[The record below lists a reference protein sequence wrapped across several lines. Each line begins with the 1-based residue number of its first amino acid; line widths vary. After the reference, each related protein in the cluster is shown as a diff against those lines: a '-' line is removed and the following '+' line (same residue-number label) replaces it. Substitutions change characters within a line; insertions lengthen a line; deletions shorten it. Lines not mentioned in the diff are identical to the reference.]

1 LQVSDIGRVKSLV
14 VGDFNA
20 EFGQGLTLWTSA
32 SFGKSPDPMGVRK
45 RGRGL
50 SRFSSTNENEFLRGA
65 GATVKLGIFDV
76 SAFGSYKKIDANITD
91 SLIDGVA
98 LFTSRPTSGT
108 HRTQSEISNKKTLG
122 EFVTG
127 GNVSLA
133 WKNLRAGVTA
143 SLVNLEG
150 VYDIPDQ
157 PYRYFEPPLDN
168 RANVGIDF
176 NYGLGNHMLFGEAST
191 TIGHGSAI
199 ISGGLFRIHP
209 LLTLS
214 ILGRH
219 YERDFS
225 TYYTGALAEGSSP
238 ANESGVLTGIRFLPY
253 RNWQVAGY
261 VDVFQSSWLRFGINA
276 PSRGRDYLLET
287 TYSPRSRISFIIR
300 YRLKQKDKNQT
311 FADSPTQWVVPYTQ
325 QALRLHMAYNP
336 TKTIQLKSRI
346 EFSWYEEENND
357 IEKGIM
363 VYQDISYR
371 PLKIPLI
378 LTTRFAIFE
387 TDSWNTRIYAYE
399 NDVLYYFS
407 IPAYYSRGTRAYLLA
422 QYSVGQRMDIWFR
435 IAQTFFADQDELG
448 TGLDLIDTSTR
459 SDIRLQ
465 VRLKF

>member
-1 LQVSDIGRVKSLV
+1 
-14 VGDFNA
+14 
-20 EFGQGLTLWTSA
+20 
-32 SFGKSPDPMGVRK
+32 
-45 RGRGL
+45 
-50 SRFSSTNENEFLRGA
+50 
-65 GATVKLGIFDV
+65 
-76 SAFGSYKKIDANITD
+76 
-91 SLIDGVA
+91 
-98 LFTSRPTSGT
+98 
-108 HRTQSEISNKKTLG
+108 
-122 EFVTG
+122 
-127 GNVSLA
+127 
-133 WKNLRAGVTA
+133 
-143 SLVNLEG
+143 
-150 VYDIPDQ
+150 
-157 PYRYFEPPLDN
+157 
-168 RANVGIDF
+168 
-176 NYGLGNHMLFGEAST
+176 MLFGEAST

-219 YERDFS
+219 YEKDFS

-287 TYSPRSRISFIIR
+287 TYSPRSRINFMIR
-300 YRLKQKDKNQT
+300 YRLKQKDKNHT
-311 FADSPTQWVVPYTQ
+311 VADSQIQWVVPYTQ
-325 QALRLHMAYNP
+325 QALRLHMSYNP
-336 TKTIQLKSRI
+336 TQTIQLKSRI

-371 PLKIPLI
+371 PLKIPLV

-422 QYSVGQRMDIWFR
+422 QYSVGKRMDVWFR
-435 IAQTFFADQDELG
+435 IAQTFFADQEELG
-448 TGLDLIDTSTR
+448 TGLDLIEASTR